1 MDTRLKPLF
10 TPWKIG
16 NCEIKNRI
24 VLTSMGGTDLLGWME
39 NNHFDKDGARF
50 IMEVAKNNVGL
61 LLPGCQPVYN
71 PMFGQWLHK
80 NKKMYKDLAEW
91 MPQFHQTGA
100 RLVVQLT
107 AGVGRSF
114 TVSKMMEM
122 LYNTPVIRT
131 ISKPIMDLD
140 RITASA
146 SPSPNRW
153 SDKLPSREMT
163 KDEIKEMVNSF
174 AESSRLLMDAGVDG
188 VEVHA
193 VHEGYLLDQFT
204 LPYVNK
210 RTDEYGGSMENRY
223 RFAIEIVQAIKN
235 RCGKDFPVSLRYS
248 VVSKTKGFREGALPG
263 EDYTEVGRDMAESE
277 KAAKLLEEAGYDML
291 NCDNGTYDAWYWAH
305 PPIYMPENCNLED
318 VEHIKNFVDIPVVA
332 AGRLDPFVAA
342 EAIEEGKLDGAGFA
356 RQFLADQEWITKLI
370 EDRSEDIRPC
380 ILCHNGCFNMCHYN
394 GVPNDQDLS
403 DSLHLARCAVNAE
416 TMQWNKHYIKK
427 TTKPKTV
434 AIIGGGIGG
443 MEAARVLKL
452 RGHNPVIYEKADK
465 LGGTFIPASAE
476 SYKGK
481 LRDLLAWYRREMDK
495 LGIEVK
501 LNTEVKDT
509 NMLRADGIII
519 ATGAKPR
526 KLNIPGFDKTIEAC
540 EYLNGKEVG
549 NNVVVIGGGLTGSEI
564 AYELALGGKAVTI
577 VEMKNDLIAQK
588 GVCLA
593 NSSYLREWF
602 ALNKTSV
609 YLGATVKEVKDS
621 SIIIKTKEGEDKE
634 IPCDSVI
641 SSVGYIPAPL
651 TEAKNKV
658 HLVGDCL
665 SVGNLR
671 SVIWRAYE
679 VAMKI

>member
-1 MDTRLKPLF
+1 
-10 TPWKIG
+10 
-16 NCEIKNRI
+16 
-24 VLTSMGGTDLLGWME
+24 
-39 NNHFDKDGARF
+39 
-50 IMEVAKNNVGL
+50 
-61 LLPGCQPVYN
+61 
-71 PMFGQWLHK
+71 
-80 NKKMYKDLAEW
+80 
-91 MPQFHQTGA
+91 
-100 RLVVQLT
+100 
-107 AGVGRSF
+107 
-114 TVSKMMEM
+114 
-122 LYNTPVIRT
+122 
-131 ISKPIMDLD
+131 
-140 RITASA
+140 
-146 SPSPNRW
+146 
-153 SDKLPSREMT
+153 
-163 KDEIKEMVNSF
+163 
-174 AESSRLLMDAGVDG
+174 
-188 VEVHA
+188 
-193 VHEGYLLDQFT
+193 
-204 LPYVNK
+204 
-210 RTDEYGGSMENRY
+210 
-223 RFAIEIVQAIKN
+223 
-235 RCGKDFPVSLRYS
+235 
-248 VVSKTKGFREGALPG
+248 
-263 EDYTEVGRDMAESE
+263 MAESE

-452 RGHNPVIYEKADK
+452 RGHNPVIYEKTDK

-509 NMLRADGIII
+509 NMLRADDIII

-526 KLNIPGFDKTIEAC
+526 ELNIPGFDKTIEAC

-564 AYELALGGKAVTI
+564 AYELALGGKTVTI

-621 SIIIKTKEGEDKE
+621 SIIIKTKEDEDKE